1 MNDTRI
7 TWVEGHIE
15 DALRAEAPVSR
26 AWSIK
31 EAIDG
36 WRAFADEFPVGDP
49 LMQAVSQRLKAALEY
64 HTLHRRQE
72 TKASARKVDE
82 ALRAALAAIESVK
95 NK

>member
-7 TWVEGHIE
+7 TWVEGHVD
-15 DALRAEAPVSR
+15 DALRSEDSINR
-26 AWSIK
+26 ALSIK
-31 EAIDG
+31 EAILAWDS
-36 WRAFADEFPVGDP
+36 FADEFPVGDP

-64 HTLHRRQE
+64 HALHRRQE

-82 ALRAALAAIESVK
+82 ALQAALAAIESVK